1 MSAGDF
7 ELTGYTSSINPT
19 RVYLCRIQPETAL
32 AEFIANGATGAINAG
47 AALNAVTEPISVNV
61 SGSVRRNGLHARL
74 AYLRLQTGQTPP
86 PGYSASARTVIP
98 ILNLTAFS
106 VASIRGATC
115 NYLGVVWRVTG
126 IRAEK
131 GV

>member
-7 ELTGYTSSINPT
+7 EITGYTSSINPL
-19 RVYLCRIQPETAL
+19 RIYLCRIQPETAL
-32 AEFIANGATGAINAG
+32 AEFVANGATGAINSG
-47 AALNAVTEPISVNV
+47 AALNLVTEPISVNV

-74 AYLRLQTGQTPP
+74 AYLRLAPGQTPP
-86 PGYSASARTVIP
+86 TGYSQSARTVIP

-115 NYLGVVWRVTG
+115 NYLGVLWRVTG
-126 IRAEK
+126 TRAEK